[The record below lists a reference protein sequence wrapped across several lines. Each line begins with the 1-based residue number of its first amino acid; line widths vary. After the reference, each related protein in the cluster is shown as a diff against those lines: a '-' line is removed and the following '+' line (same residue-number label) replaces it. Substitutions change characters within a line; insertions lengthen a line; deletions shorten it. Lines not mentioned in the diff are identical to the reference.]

1 MAHSSPSSLVPA
13 RESSQILFK
22 HLGAV
27 HTQTAL
33 TITQRKLS
41 NVMLRNALN
50 TIGQD
55 KEHKIPMKEILE
67 ALDWDSTQKA
77 PETLRESLRDLA
89 RVQIQWNILGRDNK
103 NKWTTSALLAHV
115 SIKDG
120 YVYYSY
126 SLALRELFQNPNIY
140 ARLNLDVQ
148 RKFKN
153 KHAVILWELIC
164 GDLSAKKEE
173 KVSTEW
179 IPYEKVLEL
188 TDLHTNNY
196 LKRYTSF
203 KERVLDSAICEIN
216 ESSDIIMGYE
226 EKRVNRK
233 ITHLRFFGEKKKVM
247 PQGDSP
253 SELQLRALGFG
264 EKKIK
269 DIVKHHA
276 EEDIERALAFLIYFM
291 KTTKEP
297 VKNPVALF
305 DKALTEG
312 WCKPVESVVDLG
324 AWKEPEMPTQ
334 ETTDCVLWRQKLSD
348 EIGVAEYTSW
358 FSQTHWRV
366 ENSCL
371 HVSCP
376 SSFIQNT
383 IDINYKHRLQH
394 ILPAGIGC
402 VVFSLL

>member
-1 MAHSSPSSLVPA
+1 MTNSVTPFK
-13 RESSQILFK
+13 ESSQILFK

-33 TITQRKLS
+33 TMTQRKLS

-55 KEHKIPMKEILE
+55 KEHQIPMKEILE
-67 ALDWDSTQKA
+67 ALDWDTSQKA

-89 RVQIQWNILGRDNK
+89 RIQIQWNILGRDNK

-164 GDLSAKKEE
+164 GDLSSKKEE
-173 KVSTEW
+173 KISTEW
-179 IPYEKVLEL
+179 IPYEQVLKL
-188 TDLHTNNY
+188 TDLLTNNY
-196 LKRYTSF
+196 MKRYTSF
-203 KERVLDSAICEIN
+203 RERVLDSAIHEIN
-216 ESSDIIMGYE
+216 ESSDITVRYE

-233 ITHLRFFGEKKKVM
+233 LTHLRFFGEKK
-247 PQGDSP
+247 
-253 SELQLRALGFG
+253 QLTPVGEPPYAQQMRSIGFG

-269 DIVKHHA
+269 DIIKNQTA
-276 EEDIERALAFLIYFM
+276 EDITRALAFLVYFM
-291 KTTKEP
+291 KTAKEP

-305 DKALTEG
+305 DKALSEG
-312 WCKPVESVVDLG
+312 WCKPSETVVDLG
-324 AWKEPEMPTQ
+324 AMREPDLPTH
-334 ETTDCVLWRQKLSD
+334 ESVECLEIRQKLA
-348 EIGVAEYTSW
+348 ELIGTAEYTSW
-358 FSQTHWRV
+358 FSHAHMRV

-371 HVSCP
+371 HVICP

-383 IDINYKHRLQH
+383 IDIQYRHRLLQV
-394 ILPAGIGC
+394 LPAGMGC
-402 VVFSLL
+402 IIE

>member
-1 MAHSSPSSLVPA
+1 MAVNSNHSVVSS

-33 TITQRKLS
+33 TMTQRKLS
-41 NVMLRNALN
+41 NVMLRNALS

-55 KEHKIPMKEILE
+55 KEHQIPMKEILE
-67 ALDWDSTQKA
+67 ALDWDTTQKA

-89 RVQIQWNILGRDNK
+89 RIQIQWNILGRDNK

-164 GDLSAKKEE
+164 GDLSSKKEA
-173 KVSTEW
+173 KISTEW
-179 IPYEKVLEL
+179 LPYEKILEL
-188 TDLHTNNY
+188 TDLLTNNY
-196 LKRYTSF
+196 KKRYTSF
-203 KERVLDSAICEIN
+203 RERVLDSAIREIN
-216 ESSDIIMGYE
+216 ENSDIIVGYE

-233 ITHLRFFGEKKKVM
+233 LTHLRFFGEKKPIETAEEPLYVQQMK
-247 PQGDSP
+247 SI
-253 SELQLRALGFG
+253 GFG
-264 EKKIK
+264 TKKIK
-269 DIVKHHA
+269 DIVKLHP
-276 EEDIERALAFLIYFM
+276 EEDIVRALAFLIHFT

-305 DKALTEG
+305 DKALFEG
-312 WCKPVESVVDLG
+312 WCKPAESVVDLG
-324 AWKEPEMPTQ
+324 AWKDPDLPTH
-334 ETTDCVLWRQKLSD
+334 EEADCLEIRQAISNL
-348 EIGVAEYTSW
+348 IGPAEYTSW
-358 FSQTHWRV
+358 FSHAQMRA

-371 HVSCP
+371 HIIFP
-376 SSFIQNT
+376 SSFIRST
-383 IDINYKHRLQH
+383 IDIQYKHRIQQ
-394 ILPAGIGC
+394 ILPAGMTC
-402 VVFSLL
+402 VVE

>member
-1 MAHSSPSSLVPA
+1 MANIPNNSIVPA

-33 TITQRKLS
+33 TMTQRKLS
-41 NVMLRNALN
+41 NVLLRNALN
-50 TIGQD
+50 SIGLD
-55 KEHKIPMKEILE
+55 KEHQIPMKEILE

-77 PETLRESLRDLA
+77 PETLREGLRDLA
-89 RVQIQWNILGRDNK
+89 RIQIQWNILGRDNK

-120 YVYYSY
+120 YVFYSY

-153 KHAVILWELIC
+153 KHAVIIWELIC
-164 GDLSAKKEE
+164 GDLSSKKEE
-173 KVSTEW
+173 KISTEW
-179 IPYEKVLEL
+179 LPYEQVLKL
-188 TDLHTNNY
+188 TDLLTNNY
-196 LKRYTSF
+196 MTRYTSF
-203 KERVLDSAICEIN
+203 RERVLDSAIHEIN
-216 ESSDIIMGYE
+216 ESSDITVRYE

-233 ITHLRFFGEKKKVM
+233 LTHLRFFGEKK
-247 PQGDSP
+247 
-253 SELQLRALGFG
+253 QLTPVGEPLYAQQMRSIGFG

-269 DIVKHHA
+269 DIVKHQT
-276 EEDIERALAFLIYFM
+276 EEDITRALAFLVHFT

-305 DKALTEG
+305 DKALSEG
-312 WCKPVESVVDLG
+312 WCKPAETVVDLG
-324 AWKEPEMPTQ
+324 ILKEPDMPSH
-334 ETTDCVLWRQKLSD
+334 ETTECLAMRQALSD
-348 EIGVAEYTSW
+348 LIGTAEYTSW
-358 FSQTHWRV
+358 FSSAQLRV

-371 HVSCP
+371 HVFCP
-376 SSFIQNT
+376 SAFVKST
-383 IDINYKHRLQH
+383 IDIQYKHRLQQ
-394 ILPAGIGC
+394 ILPKGMGC
-402 VVFSLL
+402 VIE

>member
-1 MAHSSPSSLVPA
+1 MSGLITTSH

-27 HTQTAL
+27 HTHTAL
-33 TITQRKLS
+33 TMTQRKLA

-50 TIGQD
+50 TIGLD
-55 KEHKIPMKEILE
+55 KEHQIPMRDILE
-67 ALDWDSTQKA
+67 ALDWDSSQKA

-89 RVQIQWNILGRDNK
+89 RIQIQWNILGRDNK

-164 GDLSAKKEE
+164 GDLSSKKEN
-173 KVSTEW
+173 KIYTEW
-179 IPYEKVLEL
+179 LTYEKVLEL
-188 TDLHTNNY
+188 TDLYTNNY
-196 LKRYTSF
+196 LKRYSSF
-203 KERVLDSAICEIN
+203 KERVLDSAIAEIN
-216 ESSDIIMGYE
+216 ENSDIMVAYE
-226 EKRVNRK
+226 EKKVNRK
-233 ITHLRFFGEKKKVM
+233 ITHLRFWGEKK
-247 PQGDSP
+247 QGANTEEP
-253 SELQLRALGFG
+253 EHIKQMRKIGFG

-269 DIVKHHA
+269 EITKRYPQEDIV
-276 EEDIERALAFLIYFM
+276 RALDFLIHFI

-305 DKALTEG
+305 DKALVEG
-312 WCKPVESVVDLG
+312 WCKPSEVLVDLG
-324 AWKEPEMPTQ
+324 AWKEPDLPANESG
-334 ETTDCVLWRQKLSD
+334 ECLNLRQQISD
-348 EIGVAEYTSW
+348 SIGSADYASW
-358 FSQTHWRV
+358 FGQTQFVLDNTRLRIIC
-366 ENSCL
+366 S
-371 HVSCP
+371 
-376 SSFIQNT
+376 SSFIQNM
-383 IDINYKHRLQH
+383 IDVHYKHRIQQL
-394 ILPAGIGC
+394 LPSGVVC
-402 VVFSLL
+402 VVE